1 MFRIVD
7 DYLNRITMYRL
18 LVYYLLAL
26 LGVAVVFSIAG
37 ILPYN
42 PVYLIASAGF
52 LAAVSWLFN
61 TVVAR
66 VWKIPMNA
74 ESSLI
79 TALILAL
86 IINPDKPSESLFFLI
101 WASLL
106 AMASKYILT
115 IRGKHIFNPAAFGV
129 AATALFLDQSAT
141 WWVGGS
147 LPMLPFV
154 LMGGILVVR
163 KIRRSDLALAFL
175 GTALLATLVPVA
187 IGGEAMLPALTTTL
201 VHASLFFFAFVML
214 TEPLTTPPRRLGR
227 ILYGALVGFLF
238 TPWVHIFSVY
248 FTPELALLA
257 GNLFSY
263 VISPKF
269 KAVLTLK
276 EAKEIASGTYEFVF
290 TGRAPR
296 FLPGQYAEWTLATDV
311 SDARGN
317 RRYFT
322 LASSPTEPDVRLGIK
337 FYEHPSTFKKTLANL
352 AAGGN
357 ILAGSIAGDFTLP
370 RDKNQKLVFIAG
382 GIGVTPFRSMVK
394 YLRDSKEDRDAVLFY
409 SNKTEAEIA
418 YKDFFDAAAALQPGF
433 RVVYTLTDKT
443 TPPSWTGGR
452 GYVDAAMIAREVPDY
467 KERAFY
473 ISGPHSMVTAFGDTL
488 RQMGIPRRNIK
499 TDYFP
504 GFA

>member
-7 DYLNRITMYRL
+7 NFLNQITMYRL
-18 LVYYLLAL
+18 LLYYLIGLLA
-26 LGVAVVFSIAG
+26 VAVGFSAAG

-42 PVYLIASAGF
+42 PVYIIASAGF

-61 TVVAR
+61 AVVAR
-66 VWKIPMNA
+66 IWKVPMNA
-74 ESSLI
+74 ESSLL

-86 IINPDKPSESLFFLI
+86 IINPDKPSESFFFLL
-101 WASLL
+101 WAVLL
-106 AMASKYILT
+106 AMASKYIIA
-115 IRGKHIFNPAAFGV
+115 IRGKHVFNPAAFGV

-154 LMGGILVVR
+154 LVGGMLVVR
-163 KIRRSDLALAFL
+163 KLRRSDLVLAFL
-175 GTALLATLVPVA
+175 GAAILATLAPVA
-187 IGGEAMLPALTTTL
+187 LEGGAILPALTTTL

-214 TEPLTTPPRRLGR
+214 TEPQTTPPRRLGR

-248 FTPELALLA
+248 FTPELALLF
-257 GNLFSY
+257 GNVFSY
-263 VISPKF
+263 LISPKF
-269 KAVLTLK
+269 KAVLKLK
-276 EAKEIASGTYEFVF
+276 EIREIATGTYEFVF
-290 TGRAPR
+290 AGRTPK
-296 FLPGQYAEWTLATDV
+296 FSPGQYAEWTLASDA

-322 LASSPTEPDVRLGIK
+322 LASSPTEQGVRLGVK
-337 FYEHPSTFKKTLANL
+337 FYDNPSTFKKTLANFT
-352 AAGGN
+352 AGSMV
-357 ILAGSIAGDFTLP
+357 LAGSIAGDFTLP
-370 RDKNQKLVFIAG
+370 RDKKQKLVFIAG

-394 YLRDSKEDRDAVLFY
+394 YLLDSKEERDAVLFY
-409 SNKTEAEIA
+409 SNKTEPEIA
-418 YKDFFDAAAALQPGF
+418 YRDLFDEAAAANPRF

-443 TPPSWTGGR
+443 TPPSWTRER
-452 GYVDAAMIAREVPDY
+452 GYVDAAMIEREVPDY
-467 KERAFY
+467 KERTFY
-473 ISGPHSMVTAFGDTL
+473 ISGPNAMVTAFRDTL
-488 RQMGIPRRNIK
+488 RHMGIPRHKIK